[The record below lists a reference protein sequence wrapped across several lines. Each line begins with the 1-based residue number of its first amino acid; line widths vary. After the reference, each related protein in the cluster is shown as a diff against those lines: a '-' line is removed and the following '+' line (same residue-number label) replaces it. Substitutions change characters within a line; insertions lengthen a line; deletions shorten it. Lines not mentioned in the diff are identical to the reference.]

1 MKNIEKSIEYNECMK
16 IYKIFKSKYILKM
29 CILKINKYKNLK
41 ININYP
47 YKISKPFFLS
57 NHSLSFFFPII
68 TYINTLLLQ
77 GANNGETWKRKRSE
91 KKRKETRERKK
102 ERKNGSL

>member
-29 CILKINKYKNLK
+29 CILKINKYKNLE

-57 NHSLSFFFPII
+57 NHSLSFFFSII

-77 GANNGETWKRKRSE
+77 GANNGET
-91 KKRKETRERKK
+91 
-102 ERKNGSL
+102 